1 MSNTTKQPKAQKLEA
16 NCRSLVL
23 KRYVKGVML
32 KYTTQSWCQVI
43 DIPTL
48 VIQFYNNSYFLFLL

>member
-1 MSNTTKQPKAQKLEA
+1 MKQPKVHKFKAKSQ
-16 NCRSLVL
+16 CLVL
-23 KRYVKGVML
+23 RYLKGVML
-32 KYTTQSWCQVI
+32 KYTTQSWFQVI